1 MSRATTAFVIG
12 NGTSRRSI
20 DLHQLKRNKPPDS
33 KIYGCNALYR
43 EFEPDYLVAVDSK
56 MVMEINRSGW
66 QLHHEVWTNPN
77 KAYKDFNKFNY
88 FDPSLGWSTGPTT
101 LNLASEESHNNQDI
115 YILGFDYEGLNN
127 KVNNIYANTENYKT
141 SDATASYHGNWAR
154 QTGIVIQKN
163 PTKRYIRVALERDS
177 FLPDNLKVWGNLH
190 HMTVQEFKD
199 LFRIL

>member
-1 MSRATTAFVIG
+1 MSRSGQAFIIG
-12 NGTSRRSI
+12 NGTSRKSI
-20 DLHQLKRNKPPDS
+20 DLHQLRKNIPIGS
-33 KIYGCNALYR
+33 KIYGCNAVYR

-66 QLHHEVWTNPN
+66 QLTHEVWTNPN

-88 FDPSLGWSTGPTT
+88 FDPSLGWSTGPTA

-127 KVNNIYANTENYKT
+127 KVNNIYAGTENYKT
-141 SDATASYHGNWAR
+141 NDATATYHGNWAR

-190 HMTVQEFKD
+190 HMTVQDFKD
-199 LFRIL
+199 LFKIL

>member
-1 MSRATTAFVIG
+1 MTRSGLAFKIG
-12 NGTSRRSI
+12 NGTSRKSI
-20 DLHQLKRNKPPDS
+20 DLHQLKRNKPPNS
-33 KIYGCNALYR
+33 KIYGCNAVYR

-66 QLHHEVWTNPN
+66 QLTHEVWTNPN

-88 FDPSLGWSTGPTT
+88 FDPSLGGSTGPTT

-141 SDATASYHGNWAR
+141 SDATATYHGYWAR
-154 QTGIVIQKN
+154 PTGIVIQKN

-177 FLPDNLKVWGNLH
+177 FLPDNLTVWGNLH